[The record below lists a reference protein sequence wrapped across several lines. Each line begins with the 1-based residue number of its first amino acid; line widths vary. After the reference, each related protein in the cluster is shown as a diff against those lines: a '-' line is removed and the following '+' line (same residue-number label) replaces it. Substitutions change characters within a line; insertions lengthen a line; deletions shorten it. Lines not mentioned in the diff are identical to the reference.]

1 MANTRITQGVI
12 KPNEDYD
19 VRHINATG
27 IITAQNISI
36 GGTLTYNDV
45 TNVDSIG
52 VITARSGI
60 LIGAGQSIG
69 PVSGIITYYGDGSQ
83 LSGIDATQ
91 LKGPAGN
98 VVIQGY
104 GTGAVH
110 TGFSTMQNLRVT
122 GIATFGTSSTVIN
135 GDQNIINVGTALTL
149 GHSQGVQFHT
159 QNLHADGFEI
169 NNINASGIITAS
181 EFRGSGAG
189 LSGMPVAIGTAL
201 GAAGSNLD
209 AFFYV
214 NKVLPVTSTVT
225 VDPPSSSDRAYTHY
239 TDIQVSDSAD
249 LIIAEGDDLIP
260 DVLGLANNGTFGGGS
275 SAGRLRVNLITDKD
289 ASGAPTVSNGLIIA
303 GLTTTSD
310 IKVGTGAT
318 LNVYGGAT
326 FSGIVTASSFSGS
339 AANLTNIPAGQL
351 TGTIADARISASSV
365 TQHVA
370 SFDDNDITN
379 DISVLALKVSALENS
394 TASNT
399 NSTFVD
405 TYQDT
410 AGITALTN
418 VARTTGEFLAS
429 VYSLTT
435 SYDLNVAGTHGQPQ
449 LIGLNTRNAYNNSY
463 SWTNDQVRSTD
474 PGAPSTYGLTVT
486 DFAFDLSGDFT
497 HYVWWRSDTSGS
509 ISVGSYPSAGA
520 VIFPVTTITS
530 GTAPTLNGSSI
541 FTINSTT
548 RAALQQNQSG
558 AGAFYTMD
566 NSVNNVLQNT
576 FSSAAYSALNIAS
589 IPNSNI
595 NQNSA
600 VTRDYSA
607 NANAYG
613 YHVSSYHNGNGGN
626 GADGSPHGIKF
637 EYTRATNTMIMGYV
651 KNASGDFKN
660 DTKITVPN
668 MPTTGRVICFA
679 GNASSN
685 TSYFSLRNSAGVNG
699 SGSYLESGNNA
710 TGSYQSVTINAAAT
724 TSKMG
729 VVITYTDHVGTAT
742 LNTDLKVFLSA
753 DNGTN
758 YTQVTLVAQPNF
770 ATGIKM
776 AKANDVTISNTGT
789 QLKYKV
795 EFANQASGSKE
806 TRVNGVSLQ
815 Y

>member
-45 TNVDSIG
+45 TSVDSIG
-52 VITARSGI
+52 IITARKGVVSSGVVT
-60 LIGAGQSIG
+60 A
-69 PVSGIITYYGDGSQ
+69 TAFHGDGSQ
-83 LSGIDATQ
+83 LTGISVDATS
-91 LKGPAGN
+91 LEGPGGS

-104 GTGAVH
+104 DTGAVH

-122 GIATFGTSSTVIN
+122 GIATFGTSSTVIH
-135 GDQNIINVGTALTL
+135 GDQNLINVGTALTL
-149 GHSQGVQFHT
+149 GHTQGVQFHT
-159 QNLHADGFEI
+159 QNLHADGFEV
-169 NNINASGIITAS
+169 NNINASGIITAAQFS
-181 EFRGSGAG
+181 GGGSDLTG
-189 LSGMPVAIGTAL
+189 LPVAIGTAL
-201 GAAGSNLD
+201 GVPGSGLD

-214 NKVLPVTSTVT
+214 NKVLGVDSTVT

-239 TDIQVSDSAD
+239 TDIQVDNGGD

-260 DVLGLANNGTFGGGS
+260 DVLGLANNGTFGGGA
-275 SAGRLRVNLITDKD
+275 SAGRLRVNIITDKN
-289 ASGAPTVSNGLIIA
+289 ATGAPTVSNGLIIS
-303 GLTTTSD
+303 GVTTTSD
-310 IKVGTGAT
+310 VKVGTGAT

-351 TGTIADARISASSV
+351 TGTIADERISASSV
-365 TQHVA
+365 TQHVT

-410 AGITALTN
+410 AGVTALTN
-418 VARTTGEFLAS
+418 VSRTSGDFIAS
-429 VYSLTT
+429 VYSITI
-435 SYDLNVAGTHGQPQ
+435 SYDFNVAGTHGQPE
-449 LIGLNTRNAYNNSY
+449 LYGLNTRNAYNNSY

-497 HYVWWRSDTSGS
+497 HYTWWRSDT
-509 ISVGSYPSAGA
+509 VGSLTSGYYPSASA
-520 VIFPVTTITS
+520 VILPVTTITS
-530 GTAPTLNGSSI
+530 GTAPTLNGSGI

-548 RAALQQNQSG
+548 RAALQQNQNG
-558 AGAFYTMD
+558 AGAYSTYD
-566 NSVNNVLQNT
+566 TSVNNPLQNT
-576 FSSAAYSALNIAS
+576 FSSAVYSSLNIAS
-589 IPNSNI
+589 IPNSHHSG
-595 NQNSA
+595 NSA
-600 VTRDYSA
+600 VTRDYSN

-613 YHVSSYHNGNGGN
+613 YHVSSYHNGNGGA
-626 GADGSPHGIKF
+626 GSDGIPYGMKW

-651 KNASGDFKN
+651 KDATGTYKN
-660 DTKITVPN
+660 DCKITIPN
-668 MPTTGRVICFA
+668 LPTSGRVILFG
-679 GNASSN
+679 GNANGSDF
-685 TSYFSLRNSAGVNG
+685 FSLRNSSGVNS
-699 SGSYLESGNNA
+699 SGSFIESAANA
-710 TGSYQSVTINAAAT
+710 TGSYESVTINAAST

-729 VVITYTDHVGTAT
+729 VVITYTDQAGTTT

-753 DNGTN
+753 DNGTTF
-758 YTQVTLVAQPNF
+758 TQVTLVSQPNF

-795 EFANQASGSKE
+795 EFANQSSGSKE